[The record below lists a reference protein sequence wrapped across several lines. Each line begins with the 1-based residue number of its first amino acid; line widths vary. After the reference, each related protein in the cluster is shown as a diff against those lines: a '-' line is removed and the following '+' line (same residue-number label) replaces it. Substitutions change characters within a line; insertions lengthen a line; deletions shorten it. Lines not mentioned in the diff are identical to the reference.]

1 MYIRRKDFFLQIFFI
16 YCNYN
21 EYFDFLN
28 TVNPDTAYNFK
39 KNCEIYV
46 KEDLHKKFLDCCLD

>member
-1 MYIRRKDFFLQIFFI
+1 MQIFFI

-28 TVNPDTAYNFK
+28 TVNPDTAYNLK

-46 KEDLHKKFLDCCLD
+46 KEDLHKKILDCCLD

>member
-1 MYIRRKDFFLQIFFI
+1 MQIFFI

-39 KNCEIYV
+39 KIV
-46 KEDLHKKFLDCCLD
+46 KYM

>member
-1 MYIRRKDFFLQIFFI
+1 MQIFFI

-39 KNCEIYV
+39 KNCEIYA
-46 KEDLHKKFLDCCLD
+46 KEELHKKILDCCLD